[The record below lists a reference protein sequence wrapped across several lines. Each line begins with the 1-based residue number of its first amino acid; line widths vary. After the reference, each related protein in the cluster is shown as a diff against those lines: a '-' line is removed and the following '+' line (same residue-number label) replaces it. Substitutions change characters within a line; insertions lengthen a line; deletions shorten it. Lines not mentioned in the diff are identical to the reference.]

1 MLTLFIN
8 DLKQFPDKA
17 RFISLM
23 IISMLIVLLSTV
35 ILFKRLDNLQSSN
48 QIILEIHS
56 KIYDCLYNDQNCS
69 TMNLNQYI
77 ENKLVELSQYRG
89 TQQNDIN
96 KIKILLKSNIENSS
110 NQISSK
116 LYDELLIALQDLN
129 KKDKTENP
137 SVIVFAISVTFW
149 MMMFLSLFGFLRVH
163 YRNQTNQTVQR
174 V

>member
-17 RFISLM
+17 RFISSM

-56 KIYDCLYNDQNCS
+56 KTHHCLYNDQNCS
-69 TMNLNQYI
+69 TIHLNQYI

-96 KIKILLKSNIENSS
+96 KIKTLLKSNIENSS

-116 LYDELLIALQDLN
+116 SYDELLIALQDLN

-137 SVIVFAISVTFW
+137 SIIIFAISVIFW

-163 YRNQTNQTVQR
+163 YRNQSNQTVQR
-174 V
+174 I